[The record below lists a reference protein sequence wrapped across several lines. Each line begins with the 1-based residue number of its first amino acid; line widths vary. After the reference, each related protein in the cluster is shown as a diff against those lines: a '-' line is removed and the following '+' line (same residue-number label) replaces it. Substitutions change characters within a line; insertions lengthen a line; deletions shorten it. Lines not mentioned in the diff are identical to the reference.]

1 MGGGETGDG
10 SSGRSRALLAVEH
23 AADDAP
29 PVPPSLLLG
38 KKQQSPST
46 AGARKPDF
54 APPPPP
60 SALLSKLQT
69 FLPQMQAANRDLEEA
84 MRGRPPEEFD
94 IENVGSDDDE
104 RRVEMDVGLG
114 VVDLK
119 TEDALAEAQQ
129 LAGDAS
135 CTRNDDADDAPGAG
149 AAAPGGNEGRRTL
162 GSGYRAW
169 TTRETAREPASRNSR
184 DPADASTESRRPC
197 RGVAS

>member
-1 MGGGETGDG
+1 MGGGETGD
-10 SSGRSRALLAVEH
+10 SASGRSRALLAVEH

-60 SALLSKLQT
+60 SALLSKLQA

-119 TEDALAEAQQ
+119 TDEALAEAKQ
-129 LAGDAS
+129 LAGDAVVDA
-135 CTRNDDADDAPGAG
+135 NDDADEGQGTGGSRAGGKRRKMDPGIRIPGVDDQGDGARAG
-149 AAAPGGNEGRRTL
+149 IEEL
-162 GSGYRAW
+162 S
-169 TTRETAREPASRNSR
+169 
-184 DPADASTESRRPC
+184 
-197 RGVAS
+197 

>member
-1 MGGGETGDG
+1 
-10 SSGRSRALLAVEH
+10 
-23 AADDAP
+23 
-29 PVPPSLLLG
+29 
-38 KKQQSPST
+38 
-46 AGARKPDF
+46 
-54 APPPPP
+54 
-60 SALLSKLQT
+60 
-69 FLPQMQAANRDLEEA
+69 

-129 LAGDAS
+129 LAGDAVVHADAS
-135 CTRNDDADDAPGAG
+135 DDADDAPGAG
-149 AAAPGGNEGRRTL
+149 DTLAGGKRRKTDPGIRIPGVDNRGD
-162 GSGYRAW
+162 GARAD
-169 TTRETAREPASRNSR
+169 ASRNSR

>member
-10 SSGRSRALLAVEH
+10 SSARSRALLAVEH
-23 AADDAP
+23 AADDTP

-38 KKQQSPST
+38 KKQQSAST

-129 LAGDAS
+129 LAGDAVVHADAS
-135 CTRNDDADDAPGAG
+135 DDADDAPGAG
-149 AAAPGGNEGRRTL
+149 DTLAGGKRRKTDPGIRIPGVDNRGD
-162 GSGYRAW
+162 GARAGI
-169 TTRETAREPASRNSR
+169 EELS
-184 DPADASTESRRPC
+184 
-197 RGVAS
+197 

>member
-38 KKQQSPST
+38 KKQQSAST

-129 LAGDAS
+129 LAGDAVVHADAS
-135 CTRNDDADDAPGAG
+135 DDADDAPGAG
-149 AAAPGGNEGRRTL
+149 GTLAGGKRRKTDPGIRIPGVDNRGD
-162 GSGYRAW
+162 GARAGI
-169 TTRETAREPASRNSR
+169 EELS
-184 DPADASTESRRPC
+184 
-197 RGVAS
+197 